1 MNSKRKITKPKSP
14 AQKAVHQ
21 LGMDLFATGS
31 TSQLIKFF
39 RENKMPNAASQ
50 LEQMLVDARVLAKV
64 KYENERR
71 RIDSEWKSPS
81 ELFKEDLA
89 KQDAEDWKEQLA
101 AKMRKLQSERG

>member
-39 RENKMPNAASQ
+39 RENEMPNAASR
-50 LEQMLVDARVLAKV
+50 LEQMLVDARVLARV
-64 KYENERR
+64 KYEDERR
-71 RIDSEWKSPS
+71 RIDPEWKSPL
-81 ELFKEDLA
+81 ELANDEWFNNLLGEKKD
-89 KQDAEDWKEQLA
+89 
-101 AKMRKLQSERG
+101 G

>member
-1 MNSKRKITKPKSP
+1 MNPKRKITKPKSP

-50 LEQMLVDARVLAKV
+50 LEQMLVDARVLARV
-64 KYENERR
+64 KYGNERR
-71 RIDSEWKSPS
+71 RIDPEWKSPS
-81 ELFKEDLA
+81 ELFNEECDK
-89 KQDAEDWKEQLA
+89 LA
-101 AKMRKLQSERG
+101 AQDEVM